1 MRIPRDHRDRRDP
14 AAPLDS
20 LTDVPTM
27 VGWLG
32 MLIMAGALAAASVNF
47 LPYWPID
54 HPGVDWVIAAVM
66 LPVGLV
72 IWLARMRAPHSVVH
86 GGLIVGVACIT
97 WSVWAAG
104 PTVESQAAALF
115 YGFLSAFASAFLV
128 RRQAIAYVTLAGVLY
143 LAALLTHWREQM
155 ATQWTINMFAI
166 VVPCLVIGTLVA
178 RLRLLALHDTL
189 TGLPNRRL
197 LYETL
202 ASQINVASRD
212 GRAIAIA
219 AIDLDGLKRVNDTEG
234 HAAGDRLLRSAAKGW
249 TSALRV
255 GDSLARVGGDEF
267 VLVMS
272 GTDLVGAHEAVQRL
286 RDATPQV
293 EFSAGVVCWTGQ
305 SIDELLRRADAGL
318 YAAKKMGG
326 SKTVSDPTAEWK
338 SSTEAQPLDL
348 TG

>member
-1 MRIPRDHRDRRDP
+1 MRFPRDRRTP
-14 AAPLDS
+14 TPPLDS

-32 MLIMAGALAAASVNF
+32 MLIIAGALAAASVNV
-47 LPYWPID
+47 LPYWPIE
-54 HPGVDWVIAAVM
+54 HKGVNWFIAAVM
-66 LPVGLV
+66 LPFGSMM
-72 IWLARMRAPHSVVH
+72 WLARKRAPHAILH
-86 GGLIVGVACIT
+86 AGLIIGVCCIT

-104 PTVESQAAALF
+104 PTAESQAAALF
-115 YGFLSAFASAFLV
+115 YGFLSAFASAFLA

-143 LAALLTHWREQM
+143 LGALLTHWREQM
-155 ATQWTINMFAI
+155 ATQWTMNMFAI

-202 ASQINVASRD
+202 TARIAMSGRD
-212 GRAIAIA
+212 GAAIAVA

-234 HAAGDRLLRSAAKGW
+234 HAAGDRLLRSAATGW
-249 TSALRV
+249 TSALRA

-272 GTDLVGAHEAVQRL
+272 GTDLMGSHEAVQRL

-293 EFSAGVVCWTGQ
+293 SFSAGVVCWTGQ
-305 SIDELLRRADAGL
+305 TIDELLRRADAGL
-318 YAAKKMGG
+318 YAAKKTGG
-326 SKTVSDPTAEWK
+326 GKTVTDPTAAWK
-338 SSTEAQPLDL
+338 SSTEARPVDL